1 MDDIQ
6 GVLPKGLYQEVVVA
20 WQSVLKVDMIA
31 LKDCLGMEFD
41 SGSNENLSYFESLL
55 CSWSGAKVLDIK
67 R

>member
-1 MDDIQ
+1 M
-6 GVLPKGLYQEVVVA
+6 VA

-41 SGSNENLSYFESLL
+41 SGSSENLSYFESLL
-55 CSWSGAKVLDIK
+55 YSWSGAKVLEIK